1 MKTIDCALLDQI
13 AGGRGNNGGDRVDNR
28 GRNNNRG
35 NSRGA
40 PRTKANDAA
49 VIGLLGAGATIA
61 ARFGPYGIVAAGIM
75 SGMAGV
81 IGYSDDNQNNDNG
94 GRDRGAFGGND
105 NPNSVNGQCRW

>member
-13 AGGRGNNGGDRVDNR
+13 AGGRGNNGGDRVDNG

-35 NSRGA
+35 NGRGA
-40 PRTKANDAA
+40 PRTAANDAA
-49 VIGLLGAGATIA
+49 VIGLLTAGAAIA
-61 ARFGPYGIVAAGIM
+61 PRFGPYGIVAAGILG
-75 SGMAGV
+75 GMAGV
-81 IGYSDDNQNNDNG
+81 MGYTDNSQNNS